1 MRSDAE
7 GQWRGNINVYPMLS
21 LLATEIRIYVGGPI
35 LVLEWVPVLPSLH
48 LIVIL
53 YAVVIL
59 ESPVFGGVFF
69 VNFFSLAFASLKT
82 PASVRGFGY
91 PPAPEDLVSSL
102 ILYGS
107 GQVDRRY
114 LENQWGCQRWGAIK
128 PPSTC
133 HGFGLVHTGEKN

>member
-59 ESPVFGGVFF
+59 ESRVFGGVFF
-69 VNFFSLAFASLKT
+69 CQFFFL
-82 PASVRGFGY
+82 SV
-91 PPAPEDLVSSL
+91 
-102 ILYGS
+102 
-107 GQVDRRY
+107 
-114 LENQWGCQRWGAIK
+114 C
-128 PPSTC
+128 
-133 HGFGLVHTGEKN
+133 